1 MMADDFGV
9 MVRQAH
15 HPERSRRKDG
25 PLVSVLIPTYNRPLY
40 LRAALESVVRQDY
53 SNLEI
58 FVIRDGGDD
67 VRDVV
72 ESFDDARIVFIDR
85 RANRGIPFTLNE
97 ALARA
102 RGKYICYLG
111 DDDLYYS
118 HHVGTLVNAL
128 ENETDCGVA
137 YGDLYRTYCRIQ
149 PDGSREIL
157 SKVLEVSR
165 DFDRFVMLYFNHTL
179 HVSLMH
185 RRDLLEKIGP
195 YNEQL
200 NVLID
205 WDLTR
210 RLCFFCD
217 FHHVQQITGEYYSPV
232 GESDRVSVRRRKD
245 EKEYLRNVITI
256 RTTRP
261 AKPWPKIKDVSI
273 IFVAEQLNQAAGKT
287 LASIWRHTF
296 YPYELYL
303 PLSQRDSERLDADMP
318 NVIPV
323 LVDSGAS
330 QTAKVDAALAS
341 GSTSLTTLSLSK
353 GCGGEYTA
361 VTPSE
366 FPIREFWLEDSLY
379 ALIERSHGGGR
390 GSGQREGF
398 ELEDSTD
405 NFWAVVLK
413 TEDLR
418 DARRR
423 FAGMSIRESLR
434 AAGIKIRRVQPN
446 EIPFQLDQLVCQAK
460 SLGEEGAWAE
470 AGRVFESTVE
480 RYGNDLWMKSR
491 AAEAFYKAG
500 EFGKAGELAREVN
513 EKKPTVDT
521 LLLEARLHRARKDF
535 DRSIAL
541 LEEAERILGGKE
553 LVWK

>member
-1 MMADDFGV
+1 MMVDDFGV
-9 MVRQAH
+9 
-15 HPERSRRKDG
+15 KDG

-40 LRAALESVVRQDY
+40 LRAALESAVRQDY

-58 FVIRDGGDD
+58 FVIRDGGED

-72 ESFDDARIVFIDR
+72 ELFDDTRIVFIDR
-85 RANRGIPFTLNE
+85 KANRGIPFTLNE

-185 RRDLLEKIGP
+185 RRVLLEKIGP

-210 RLCFFCD
+210 KLCFFSD
-217 FHHVQQITGEYYSPV
+217 FHHVQKITGEYYSPI

-273 IFVAEQLNQAAGKT
+273 IFVAEQLNQQAGKT

-303 PLSQRDSERLDADMP
+303 PLSPRDSERLDADMP
-318 NVIPV
+318 NVVTV
-323 LVDSGAS
+323 LVDSNAS
-330 QTAKVDAALAS
+330 QTEKVDAALAR
-341 GSTSLTTLSLSK
+341 
-353 GCGGEYTA
+353 CGGEYTA
-361 VTPSE
+361 VTPSG
-366 FPIREFWLEDSLY
+366 FPIREFWLEDSFY
-379 ALIERSHGGGR
+379 ALIESSRE
-390 GSGQREGF
+390 REGF

-423 FAGMSIRESLR
+423 FPGMSIRESLR
-434 AAGIKIRRVQPN
+434 AAGIEVRRVQPD
-446 EIPFQLDQLVCQAK
+446 EIPFQLDQLICQAK
-460 SLGEEGAWAE
+460 SVGEEGNWAE
-470 AGRVFESTVE
+470 AGRVFESAVE
-480 RYGNDLWMKSR
+480 RYGNELWMKSR

-500 EFGKAGELAREVN
+500 ELGKAAELVREVN

-521 LLLEARLHRARKDF
+521 LLLQARLHRARKNF
-535 DRSIAL
+535 DGSIAL
-541 LEEAERILGGKE
+541 LEEAERMLEGKE

>member
-1 MMADDFGV
+1 MMVDNFGV
-9 MVRQAH
+9 
-15 HPERSRRKDG
+15 KDG

-40 LRAALESVVRQDY
+40 LRAALESAVRQDY
-53 SNLEI
+53 GSLEI
-58 FVIRDGGDD
+58 FVVRDGGED
-67 VRDVV
+67 VRDIV

-85 RANRGIPFTLNE
+85 KANRGIPFTLNQ

-128 ENETDCGVA
+128 ENETDCGAA
-137 YGDLYRTYCRIQ
+137 YTDLYRTYCRIQ
-149 PDGSREIL
+149 PDGTREIL

-210 RLCFFCD
+210 RLCFFSD
-217 FHHVQQITGEYYSPV
+217 FHHVQEITGEYYSPI

-245 EKEYLRNVITI
+245 KKEYLRNVITI

-273 IFVAEQLNQAAGKT
+273 IFAAEQLNQAAGKT

-303 PLSQRDSERLDADMP
+303 PMSQRDSERLDADMP

-323 LVDSGAS
+323 LVDSNVS
-330 QTAKVDAALAS
+330 QTAKVDAALAR
-341 GSTSLTTLSLSK
+341 
-353 GCGGEYTA
+353 CGGEYTA
-361 VTPSE
+361 VTPGG

-379 ALIERSHGGGR
+379 ALIESSPGGGQGSR
-390 GSGQREGF
+390 GREGF

-423 FAGMSIRESLR
+423 FPGMSIRESLR
-434 AAGIKIRRVQPN
+434 AAGIEIRRVQPD

-460 SLGEEGAWAE
+460 SLGEEGSWAE

-480 RYGNDLWMKSR
+480 HYGNELWMKSR

-541 LEEAERILGGKE
+541 LEEAERILVSKGKE
-553 LVWK
+553 LIWK

>member
-1 MMADDFGV
+1 MMADNFGV
-9 MVRQAH
+9 
-15 HPERSRRKDG
+15 KDG

-40 LRAALESVVRQDY
+40 LRAALDSVVRQDY

-58 FVIRDGGDD
+58 FVIRDGGED

-72 ESFDDARIVFIDR
+72 ESFGDARIVFIDR
-85 RANRGIPFTLNE
+85 KANRGIPFTLNE

-149 PDGSREIL
+149 PDGTREIL

-210 RLCFFCD
+210 RLCFFSD
-217 FHHVQQITGEYYSPV
+217 FHHVQEITGEYYSPI

-273 IFVAEQLNQAAGKT
+273 IFVTEQLNQAAGKT

-323 LVDSGAS
+323 LVDSNAS
-330 QTAKVDAALAS
+330 QTAKVDAVLAR
-341 GSTSLTTLSLSK
+341 
-353 GCGGEYTA
+353 CGGEYTA
-361 VTPSE
+361 VTPGE

-379 ALIERSHGGGR
+379 ALIESSPASAWAGKPGGGR
-390 GSGQREGF
+390 GSGEREGF
-398 ELEDSTD
+398 ELEDSTE
-405 NFWAVVLK
+405 NLWAVVLK

-434 AAGIKIRRVQPN
+434 AAGIEIRRVQPD

-460 SLGEEGAWAE
+460 SLGEEGSWAE

-480 RYGNDLWMKSR
+480 RYGNELWMKSR

-513 EKKPTVDT
+513 QKKPTVDT

-535 DRSIAL
+535 DGSIAL
-541 LEEAERILGGKE
+541 LEEAERILVSKGKD